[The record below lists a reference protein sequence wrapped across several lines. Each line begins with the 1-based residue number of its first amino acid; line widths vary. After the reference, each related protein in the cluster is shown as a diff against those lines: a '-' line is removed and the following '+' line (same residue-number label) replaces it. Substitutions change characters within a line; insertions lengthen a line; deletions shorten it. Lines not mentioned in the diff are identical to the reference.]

1 MMNSQSTMKKSRGKA
16 LAAGVAAVLT
26 AFATVPASALP
37 TGSVGFQRAPV
48 ATPVENVRCGRG
60 CAVGVG
66 VAAGVVAG
74 AAIAGAANRDR
85 YYRDNYYYDEPG
97 PVYYRGYAAPRYGR
111 CWVEVNP
118 NRGTGY
124 WGRC

>member
-1 MMNSQSTMKKSRGKA
+1 MMNAQGTMKKSRGTA
-16 LAAGVAAVLT
+16 LVAGLAVALSAFT
-26 AFATVPASALP
+26 AVPANAFP

-48 ATPVENVRCGRG
+48 GTPVEKVGCGRG

-74 AAIAGAANRDR
+74 AAIAGAANRNR

-97 PVYYRGYAAPRYGR
+97 PVYYRSAPPRQGR
-111 CWVEVNP
+111 CWVETNP
-118 NRGTGY
+118 MRGTGY

>member
-1 MMNSQSTMKKSRGKA
+1 MMNSQKKSRGTA
-16 LAAGVAAVLT
+16 IVAGLAVALT

-48 ATPVENVRCGRG
+48 GTPVEKVGCGRG
-60 CAVGVG
+60 CAVGIG

-74 AAIAGAANRDR
+74 AAIAGAANRNR
-85 YYRDNYYYDEPG
+85 AYRDSYYYEPG
-97 PVYYRGYAAPRYGR
+97 PVYYGAPAPRQGR
-111 CWVEVNP
+111 CWVETNP
-118 NRGTGY
+118 MRGTGY